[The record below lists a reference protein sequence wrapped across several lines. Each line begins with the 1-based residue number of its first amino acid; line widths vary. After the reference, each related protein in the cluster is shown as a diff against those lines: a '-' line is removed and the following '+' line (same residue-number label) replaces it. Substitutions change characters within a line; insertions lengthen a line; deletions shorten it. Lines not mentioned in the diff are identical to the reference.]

1 MLQRMLVEKMEN
13 RILVGIVAFLGIMIM
28 VGFVAIKENARMASF
43 TTQYNA
49 RSIERGGEIFA
60 SNCATC
66 HNPDGRGQA
75 ARAPALNN
83 PHLFGYNYLAAYD
96 DQLAALATEQDNLEA
111 ERVEL
116 ATELAGGVTERRRGE
131 IETRFAEIDVR
142 LGTDGIP
149 AELTALQAERDTAL
163 SQLTPAIDRG
173 YDPAT
178 VRLDQANWGGS
189 LEEYIFTTLV
199 HGRGQNAQLWGGTV
213 MSPWLAPTGPLR
225 EDQVRDVVAYVM
237 NWDKGDDWTVED
249 LLAVNQF
256 AQVPGAGGG
265 AEVTADPA
273 GTDVAA
279 ILAQWEEQGI
289 VGDPVRGGQLYN
301 NEIPSQL
308 ASRLGCVSCHAGG
321 AQGPDT
327 EGTWDRVLNE
337 RLTLPEFEGYTPE
350 QYLVESIV
358 LPNNY
363 IVEGYQ
369 GGIMPQNFGERTSV
383 QDLADIVEYLHST
396 SADYVPPQSD
406 TTQQTTDNTAGVIT
420 NEEEPPAVTEQAEST
435 SEPNEDPN
443 AMQQNIPGGTT
454 TAPDDTQP

>member
-49 RSIERGGEIFA
+49 RAIERGGKLFA

-66 HNPDGRGQA
+66 HNADGRGISGL
-75 ARAPALNN
+75 APALNN
-83 PHLFGYNYLAAYD
+83 PHLFGHNYLAAYD
-96 DQLAALATEQDNLEA
+96 DQILALQTEQLSLEN

-116 ATELAGGVTERRRGE
+116 ATELAGGVSERRQSE
-131 IETRFAEIDVR
+131 IETRFAEIDAR
-142 LGTDGIP
+142 LGSEGIP
-149 AELTALQAERDTAL
+149 SELTALQTERDTAL
-163 SQLTPAIDRG
+163 QQFTAAIDKG
-173 YDPAT
+173 YDPENM
-178 VRLDQANWGGS
+178 RLEQANWSGT
-189 LEEYIFTTLV
+189 LDQYIYTTLT
-199 HGRGQNAQLWGGTV
+199 HGRGQNAELWGGKV
-213 MSPWLAPTGPLR
+213 MPAWLQPTGPMR
-225 EDQVRDVVAYVM
+225 EDQVRDVVAYIL

-265 AEVTADPA
+265 AQITGEPA
-273 GTDVAA
+273 GTEVAA
-279 ILAQWEEQGI
+279 ILTQWEADGT

-301 NEIPSQL
+301 NQIASQL
-308 ASRLGCVSCHAGG
+308 ASRLACSGCHVG
-321 AQGPDT
+321 AAQAPAT

-358 LPNNY
+358 QPDHY
-363 IVEGYQ
+363 IVEGYN
-369 GGIMPQNFGERTSV
+369 GGIMPQNFGERTSP
-383 QDLADIVEYLHST
+383 QDLADLVEYLHST
-396 SADYVPPQSD
+396 SADYVAPQSD
-406 TTQQTTDNTAGVIT
+406 TSQQTTDNTAGVTT
-420 NEEEPPAVTEQAEST
+420 NADEPPAVTEQAEST
-435 SEPNEDPN
+435 AEPNEDPN
-443 AMQQNIPGGTT
+443 AVQQNIPGGTT